1 MERGYIDTEKLSV
14 GYGKKTLIRD
24 IALHVRRGEIVTLI
38 GPNGA
43 GKSTLLKIIVGEE
56 DLDYFDQFVSEWTGA
71 GGDIITE
78 EVNEAIRQ

>member
-43 GKSTLLKIIVGEE
+43 GKSTILKTISGELKKLGGTVYLLSLIHI
-56 DLDYFDQFVSEWTGA
+56 
-71 GGDIITE
+71 
-78 EVNEAIRQ
+78 

>member
-43 GKSTLLKIIVGEE
+43 GKSTILKTISGE
-56 DLDYFDQFVSEWTGA
+56 LKKLGGTVYL
-71 GGDIITE
+71 GGDSMAQ
-78 EVNEAIRQ
+78 VLALRQVGN